1 MINPAHIDSE
11 ALTLASI
18 IEQIYQQPS
27 IGGDG
32 QRKAKVQCLLIDILG
47 NAHRREQ
54 RLKEAKAVA
63 ELSGANW
70 QKRYRE
76 ITGEAG

>member
-1 MINPAHIDSE
+1 MNHSSSIDSE
-11 ALTLASI
+11 ALALANV
-18 IEQIYQQPS
+18 IEQIYHQPS
-27 IGGDG
+27 SGDG

-76 ITGEAG
+76 ITGEAE

>member
-1 MINPAHIDSE
+1 MNHPSNIDSE
-11 ALTLASI
+11 ALTLSSVI
-18 IEQIYQQPS
+18 DQIYQQPS
-27 IGGDG
+27 IGGVC

-76 ITGEAG
+76 ITGEAE

>member
-1 MINPAHIDSE
+1 MNHPSSIDTE
-11 ALTLASI
+11 ALTLASV

-27 IGGDG
+27 PGGDG

-47 NAHRREQ
+47 NGYRREQ

>member
-1 MINPAHIDSE
+1 MNNQAHIDSE
-11 ALTLASI
+11 ALALANV

-32 QRKAKVQCLLIDILG
+32 QRKAKVQCLLIDVIG
-47 NAHRREQ
+47 NGYRREQ

-76 ITGEAG
+76 ITGEE